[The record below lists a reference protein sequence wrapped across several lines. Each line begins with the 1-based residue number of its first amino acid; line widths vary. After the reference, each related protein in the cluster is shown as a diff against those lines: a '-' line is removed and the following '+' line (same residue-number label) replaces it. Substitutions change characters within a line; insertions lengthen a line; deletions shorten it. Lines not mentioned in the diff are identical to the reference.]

1 MKHIRIIGGGP
12 GDEAYILPMARQAVA
27 ESSLIIGDKRL
38 LQTFGLE
45 ADETHIFEMGRMME
59 RLEWLKNQPDSL
71 SAGILVSGDPLMY
84 SLFRLVRRTFPDA
97 QVEIIPGI
105 GSIQAFA
112 ARLGESMEDVK
123 IISAHG
129 RNMPGNML
137 VKEVFRSPKLFV
149 LCDNERTP
157 DWIAGQLI
165 KAGLTSVD
173 MAAGSRISYPDE
185 VIVSGGPA
193 AVFREKYPALSLVM
207 IKNSEAADPVERFG
221 ACEAGNKD
229 LTCDRAPLLG
239 ERAFLPG
246 DAPFLLRDSAFLRNR
261 TPMTREEVRW
271 IALGKMGLLADS
283 VVWDVGAGTGSVS
296 LECAR
301 HCPAGKVIAIEK
313 NPEALKILYQN
324 REHLRAAN
332 MEIIEGTAPEAL
344 EGLQRPTHVFV
355 GGAGRALSGILEKI
369 CRYGAGIRILI
380 ACVTLETMTEAY
392 SLLDSMKGLRRRE
405 IVTIR
410 IETDRPVGSYHL
422 MEGGHPV
429 TLVIAE
435 TWNKEEE
442 Y

>member
-38 LQTFGLE
+38 LQAFGLE

-59 RLEWLKNQPDSL
+59 RLEWLKSQPDSL
-71 SAGILVSGDPLMY
+71 SAGILVSGDPLIY

-112 ARLGESMEDVK
+112 ARLGESMEDAK
-123 IISAHG
+123 ILSAHG
-129 RNMPGNML
+129 RNMPGKML
-137 VKEVFRSPKLFV
+137 VKEVSRSPKLFI

-185 VIVSGGPA
+185 VIISGGPA
-193 AVFREKYPALSLVM
+193 AVSREKYPALSLVM
-207 IKNSEAADPVERFG
+207 IKNSEAADPAEQFG

-229 LTCDRAPLLG
+229 LTCDSAP
-239 ERAFLPG
+239 
-246 DAPFLLRDSAFLRNR
+246 LLRDSAFLRNR

-301 HCPAGKVIAIEK
+301 HCQAGKVIAIEK

-332 MEIIEGTAPEAL
+332 MDIIEGTAPEAF
-344 EGLQRPTHVFV
+344 EGLPRPTHVFV
-355 GGAGRALSGILEKI
+355 GGAGRGLSGILEKI
-369 CRYGAGIRILI
+369 CSYGAGIRILI

-435 TWNKEEE
+435 TWNEGEE

>member
-27 ESSLIIGDKRL
+27 KSSLIIGDKRL

-45 ADETHIFEMGRMME
+45 ADEIHIFEMGRMME

-71 SAGILVSGDPLMY
+71 SVGILVSGDPLMY

-97 QVEIIPGI
+97 QAEIIPGI

-112 ARLGESMEDVK
+112 ARLGESMEDAK
-123 IISAHG
+123 ILSAHG
-129 RNMPGNML
+129 RNMSGGML
-137 VKEVFRSPKLFV
+137 VKEVSHSPKLFI

-157 DWIAGQLI
+157 DWMAGQLI
-165 KAGLTSVD
+165 NAGLTSVD

-185 VIVSGGPA
+185 IIISGGPED
-193 AVFREKYPALSLVM
+193 VFRGKYPALSLVM
-207 IKNSEAADPVERFG
+207 IKNPEAEAPAEQSGTCENASEGLTRDSG
-221 ACEAGNKD
+221 A
-229 LTCDRAPLLG
+229 
-239 ERAFLPG
+239 
-246 DAPFLLRDSAFLRNR
+246 LLRDSEFLRNR

-271 IALGKMGLLADS
+271 IALGKMGLSADS
-283 VVWDVGAGTGSVS
+283 VVWDVGAGTGSIS

-301 HCPAGKVIAIEK
+301 QCPAGKVIAIEK

-324 REHLRAAN
+324 REHLRAGN
-332 MEIIEGTAPEAL
+332 MEIIEGIAPEAF

-355 GGAGRALSGILEKI
+355 GGAGRDLSGILEKI
-369 CRYGAGIRILI
+369 CRYGAGIQILI

-392 SLLDSMKGLRRRE
+392 RLLDSMEGLRRKE

-410 IETDRPVGSYHL
+410 IETARPVGSYHL

-435 TWNKEEE
+435 TWNEGEE
-442 Y
+442 

>member
-12 GDEAYILPMARQAVA
+12 GDKTYILPMARQAVA

-45 ADETHIFEMGRMME
+45 ADGTHIFEMGRMME
-59 RLEWLKNQPDSL
+59 RLEWLKKQPDSL

-97 QVEIIPGI
+97 QIEIVPGI

-112 ARLGESMEDVK
+112 ARLGESMEDAK
-123 IISAHG
+123 ILSAHG
-129 RNMPGNML
+129 RNMSGEML
-137 VKEVFRSPKLFV
+137 VKEVFSSSKLFI

-157 DWIAGQLI
+157 DRMAGELI

-185 VIVSGGPA
+185 VIVSGGPE
-193 AVFREKYPALSLVM
+193 AVSREEYPALSLVM
-207 IKNSEAADPVERFG
+207 IKNPEAEAPAERSG
-221 ACEAGNKD
+221 ANEN
-229 LTCDRAPLLG
+229 TCGGLACDG
-239 ERAFLPG
+239 VS
-246 DAPFLLRDSAFLRNR
+246 LLRDGAFLRNG

-271 IALGKMGLLADS
+271 VALGKMGLSANS

-296 LECAR
+296 IECAR
-301 HCPAGKVIAIEK
+301 QCPAGKVISIEK

-324 REHLRAAN
+324 REHFGISN
-332 MEIIEGTAPEAL
+332 MDIIEGTAPEVF
-344 EGLQRPTHVFV
+344 EGLERPTHVFI
-355 GGAGRALSGILEKI
+355 GGAGRALSAILEKI
-369 CRYGAGIRILI
+369 CRYGADIQILI

-392 SLLDSMKGLRRRE
+392 RLVDSVKGLRRRE
-405 IVTIR
+405 IVTVR
-410 IETDRPVGSYHL
+410 IETARPVGSYHL

-429 TLVIAE
+429 TLITAE
-435 TWNKEEE
+435 TWNEGEKHEGE

>member
-38 LQTFGLE
+38 LQAFGLE

-59 RLEWLKNQPDSL
+59 RLEWLKSQPDSL
-71 SAGILVSGDPLMY
+71 SAGILVSGDPLIY

-112 ARLGESMEDVK
+112 ARLGESMEDAK
-123 IISAHG
+123 ILSAHG
-129 RNMPGNML
+129 RNMPGKML
-137 VKEVFRSPKLFV
+137 VKEVSRSPKLFI

-185 VIVSGGPA
+185 VIISGGPA
-193 AVFREKYPALSLVM
+193 AVSREKYPALSLVM
-207 IKNSEAADPVERFG
+207 IKNSEAAGPAEQFG

-229 LTCDRAPLLG
+229 LTCDSAP
-239 ERAFLPG
+239 
-246 DAPFLLRDSAFLRNR
+246 LLRDSAFLRNR

-332 MEIIEGTAPEAL
+332 MDIIEGTAPEAF
-344 EGLQRPTHVFV
+344 EGLPRPTHVFV
-355 GGAGRALSGILEKI
+355 GGAGRGLSGILEKI
-369 CRYGAGIRILI
+369 CSYGAGIRILI

-435 TWNKEEE
+435 TWNEGEE

>member
-38 LQTFGLE
+38 LQAFGLE

-84 SLFRLVRRTFPDA
+84 SLFRLVRRTFPDV

-112 ARLGESMEDVK
+112 ARLGESMEDAK

-137 VKEVFRSPKLFV
+137 VKEVFRSPKLFI

-173 MAAGSRISYPDE
+173 MSAGSRISYPDE

-207 IKNSEAADPVERFG
+207 IKNSEAADPSE
-221 ACEAGNKD
+221 
-229 LTCDRAPLLG
+229 TSS
-239 ERAFLPG
+239 
-246 DAPFLLRDSAFLRNR
+246 FLLRDSAFLRNR

-301 HCPAGKVIAIEK
+301 QCPAGKVIAIEK

-369 CRYGAGIRILI
+369 CSYGAGIRILI

-392 SLLDSMKGLRRRE
+392 SLLDSMKDLRRRE

-435 TWNKEEE
+435 TWNEEEE

>member
-112 ARLGESMEDVK
+112 ARLGESMEDAK
-123 IISAHG
+123 ILSAHG

-165 KAGLTSVD
+165 KDGLTSVD

-207 IKNSEAADPVERFG
+207 IKNSEAADPSE
-221 ACEAGNKD
+221 
-229 LTCDRAPLLG
+229 TS
-239 ERAFLPG
+239 
-246 DAPFLLRDSAFLRNR
+246 PFLLRDSAFLRNR

-369 CRYGAGIRILI
+369 CSYGAGIRILI

-435 TWNKEEE
+435 TWNEEEE

>member
-112 ARLGESMEDVK
+112 ARLGESMEDAK
-123 IISAHG
+123 ILSAHG

-137 VKEVFRSPKLFV
+137 VKEVFRSPKLFI

-207 IKNSEAADPVERFG
+207 IKNSEAADPSE
-221 ACEAGNKD
+221 
-229 LTCDRAPLLG
+229 TS
-239 ERAFLPG
+239 
-246 DAPFLLRDSAFLRNR
+246 PFLLCDSAFLRNR

-301 HCPAGKVIAIEK
+301 QCPVGKVIAIEK

-324 REHLRAAN
+324 KEHLRAAN

-435 TWNKEEE
+435 TWNEEEE

>member
-84 SLFRLVRRTFPDA
+84 SLFRLVRRTFPDV

-112 ARLGESMEDVK
+112 ARLDESMEDAK

-129 RNMPGNML
+129 RNMSGEML

-207 IKNSEAADPVERFG
+207 IKNSEAADPSE
-221 ACEAGNKD
+221 
-229 LTCDRAPLLG
+229 TS
-239 ERAFLPG
+239 
-246 DAPFLLRDSAFLRNR
+246 PFLLRDSAFLRNR

-271 IALGKMGLLADS
+271 IALGKMGLLANS

-301 HCPAGKVIAIEK
+301 QCPAGKVIAIEK

-355 GGAGRALSGILEKI
+355 GGAGRALSGIMEKI

-435 TWNKEEE
+435 TWNEEEE

>member
-84 SLFRLVRRTFPDA
+84 SLFRLVRRTFPDV

-112 ARLGESMEDVK
+112 ARLGESMEDAK

-207 IKNSEAADPVERFG
+207 IKNSEAAALSEQSG
-221 ACEAGNKD
+221 
-229 LTCDRAPLLG
+229 TCKNSSEG
-239 ERAFLPG
+239 
-246 DAPFLLRDSAFLRNR
+246 LLRDSAFLRNR

-369 CRYGAGIRILI
+369 CSYGAGIRILI

>member
-38 LQTFGLE
+38 LQAFGLE

-112 ARLGESMEDVK
+112 ARLGESMEDAK

-129 RNMPGNML
+129 RNMSGEML
-137 VKEVFRSPKLFV
+137 VKEVSHSPKLFV

-207 IKNSEAADPVERFG
+207 IKNSEAADPSE
-221 ACEAGNKD
+221 
-229 LTCDRAPLLG
+229 TS
-239 ERAFLPG
+239 
-246 DAPFLLRDSAFLRNR
+246 PFLLRDSAFLRNR

-369 CRYGAGIRILI
+369 CRYGAGIQILI